1 MKAAL
6 TLVASALSLYTA
18 SATYPV
24 VMWAE
29 PSSGNA
35 QPSEIKTPTSFA
47 DFLSNSYKQSSQG
60 KTNTVVFVKDGL
72 TSADL
77 ANDIASFPYI
87 KSKILDTNSVTYT
100 NIVNGFDFPKFAES
114 LHAHQTYELSNAAEA
129 SALSAKVL
137 ADLRSTNALFKVS
150 LIRIDE
156 AVPTG
161 ALDSIV
167 ATILKPAEKQD
178 GNLLAVVAGAPS
190 KTVSSDA
197 ALNLAEI
204 QSLQQTQTTLT

>member
-1 MKAAL
+1 MKAAI

-24 VMWAE
+24 VMWTE
-29 PSSGNA
+29 PTPSNA
-35 QPSEIKTPTSFA
+35 QPSEIKTPTSFV
-47 DFLSNSYKQSSQG
+47 DFLAQAYKQSAQG

-77 ANDIASFPYI
+77 ANDVASFPYI

-100 NIVNGFDFPKFAES
+100 NIVNGFDFTKFSES
-114 LHAHQTYELSNAAEA
+114 LNAHQTYQLA
-129 SALSAKVL
+129 SAADATALSQKVL

-150 LIRIDE
+150 LIHIDE
-156 AVPTG
+156 SVATG

-167 ATILKPAEKQD
+167 QTILKPAEKQD
-178 GNLLAVVAGAPS
+178 GNLLTVIAGAPS
-190 KTVSSDA
+190 KRVSSDA

-204 QSLQQTQTTLT
+204 QSL